1 MSNPWDIL
9 ILGCGRLGGN
19 LKTELESEKFRVLG
33 VRRSQVEHDAT
44 FLSLDLDLS
53 ESWNRL
59 ANLPLS
65 ENAVIVAI
73 VTPDVRTEDAYR
85 RRYVGV
91 SARLR
96 YFASLLGRGH
106 RVVWVSSTAVF
117 GQNQTGL
124 LDESVLPL
132 PDHWRGILVKEA
144 EDNIS
149 EIQVRTTV
157 LRFAGLYTAQS
168 LDRLRDPV
176 MRKKLNPESI
186 SNRIHRDDAVN
197 WLRSLVVD
205 HHNHA
210 ATPNLVH
217 GVDRGSTQYRQI
229 FDRLDGTRSQIHSA
243 EVGRIIT
250 TRYRAQMPALRH
262 PTLDS
267 VLTRP

>member
-1 MSNPWDIL
+1 MSNPWDIV
-9 ILGCGRLGGN
+9 ILGCGRLGSN
-19 LKTELESEKFRVLG
+19 LKTELEAEKFRVLG
-33 VRRSQVEHDAT
+33 VRRSQVENEAT
-44 FLSLDLDLS
+44 FLSLDLDLP

-65 ENAVIVAI
+65 ENVVIVAI
-73 VTPDVRTEDAYR
+73 VTPDARTEDSYR

-96 YFASLLGRGH
+96 YFASLPGRGH

-117 GQNQTGL
+117 GQKQMGL
-124 LDESVLPL
+124 LDESVLPV

-149 EIQVRTTV
+149 EIQAKTTV

-168 LDRLRDPV
+168 LNRLRDPL
-176 MRKKLNPESI
+176 MRRKLNPESI
-186 SNRIHRDDAVN
+186 SNRIHRVDAVN
-197 WLRSLVVD
+197 WLRKLVID
-205 HHNHA
+205 HHNYA
-210 ATPNLVH
+210 NTPDLVH

-229 FDRLDGTRSQIHSA
+229 FDRLDGSRSQIESA
-243 EVGRIIT
+243 EAGRIIT
-250 TRYRAQMPALRH
+250 TKYRAQMPALRH

>member
-19 LKTELESEKFRVLG
+19 LKAELETEKLRVLG
-33 VRRSQVEHDAT
+33 VRRSQVKKDAT

-59 ANLPLS
+59 VTLPLS
-65 ENAVIVAI
+65 ENVVIVAI
-73 VTPDVRTEDAYR
+73 VTPDTRTADAYR
-85 RRYVGV
+85 QRYVGI

-96 YFASLLGRGH
+96 NFASLPGRSH

-117 GQNQTGL
+117 GQNQIGL
-124 LDESVLPL
+124 LDESVMPM
-132 PDHWRGILVKEA
+132 PDHWRGTLVKEA
-144 EDNIS
+144 EDNIF
-149 EIQVRTTV
+149 EIQAKTTV

-168 LDRLRDPV
+168 LNRLRNPE
-176 MRKKLNPESI
+176 MRKKLNPESV

-197 WLRSLVVD
+197 LLRRLVVD
-205 HHNHA
+205 HYNHA
-210 ATPNLVH
+210 TTPELVH
-217 GVDRGSTQYRQI
+217 GVDRGSTEYRQI
-229 FDRLDGTRSQIHSA
+229 FDRLDGARPQIDSA
-243 EVGRIIT
+243 EVGRIIS
-250 TRYRAQMPALRH
+250 TRYRAQMPSLRH

>member
-19 LKTELESEKFRVLG
+19 LKTELETEKLRVLG
-33 VRRSQVEHDAT
+33 VRRSQVKKDAS
-44 FLSLDLDLS
+44 FLSLDLDLP

-59 ANLPLS
+59 AKLPLS
-65 ENAVIVAI
+65 QNVVIVAV
-73 VTPDVRTEDAYR
+73 VTPDARTEDAYR
-85 RRYVGV
+85 KRYVGISV
-91 SARLR
+91 RLR
-96 YFASLLGRGH
+96 YFASLPGRGY

-124 LDESVLPL
+124 LDESVLPM
-132 PDHWRGILVKEA
+132 PDHWRGALVREA
-144 EDNIS
+144 EDNIA
-149 EIQVRTTV
+149 EIQAKTTV
-157 LRFAGLYTAQS
+157 LRLAGLYTAQS
-168 LDRLRDPV
+168 LNLLRDPE
-176 MRKKLNPESI
+176 MRKKLNPESV

-197 WLRSLVVD
+197 LLRRLVID
-205 HHNHA
+205 NHNYV
-210 ATPNLVH
+210 ATPDLVH
-217 GVDRGSTQYRQI
+217 GVDRGSTEYRQI
-229 FDRLDGTRSQIHSA
+229 FDRLDGTRSQIDSA

>member
-9 ILGCGRLGGN
+9 ILGCGRLGSN
-19 LKTELESEKFRVLG
+19 LKTELEAEKFRVLG
-33 VRRSQVEHDAT
+33 VRRSQVENDAT
-44 FLSLDLDLS
+44 FLSLDLDLP

-65 ENAVIVAI
+65 ENVVIVAI
-73 VTPDVRTEDAYR
+73 LTPDVRTEDAYR
-85 RRYVGV
+85 QRYVGI

-96 YFASLLGRGH
+96 YFASLPGRGH

-124 LDESVLPL
+124 LDELVLPM
-132 PDHWRGILVKEA
+132 PDHWRGTLVREA
-144 EDNIS
+144 EENIS
-149 EIQVRTTV
+149 KIQAKTTV

-168 LDRLRDPV
+168 LNRLRDPL
-176 MRKKLNPESI
+176 MRRKLNPESI
-186 SNRIHRDDAVN
+186 SNRIHRVDAVN
-197 WLRSLVVD
+197 WLRRLVID
-205 HHNHA
+205 HHNYA
-210 ATPNLVH
+210 DTPDLVH
-217 GVDRGSTQYRQI
+217 GVDQGSTQYRQI
-229 FDRLDGTRSQIHSA
+229 FDRLDGTRSQIESA

-250 TRYRAQMPALRH
+250 TRYRAQMPALSH